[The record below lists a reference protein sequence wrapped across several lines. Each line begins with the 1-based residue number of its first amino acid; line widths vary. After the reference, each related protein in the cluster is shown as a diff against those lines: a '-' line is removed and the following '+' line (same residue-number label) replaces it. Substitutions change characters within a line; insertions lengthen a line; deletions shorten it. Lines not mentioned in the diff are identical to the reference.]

1 MSSYND
7 RVIAEFRANR
17 GKVGGHWDGRDLL
30 LLTTTGR
37 RSGRK
42 YTAPMVYTRDSDR
55 LLVYAS
61 QGGSRD
67 HPDWYKNLVAD
78 PHVGVEAGDETYE
91 ATAHP
96 LEGAERDRLWAENV
110 RRRPQFG
117 EYEAKATPRVI
128 PVVAL
133 VRA

>member
-42 YTAPMVYTRDSDR
+42 YTAPLVYTRDSDR

-78 PHVGVEAGDETYE
+78 PHVGVEVGDETYE

>member
-1 MSSYND
+1 
-7 RVIAEFRANR
+7 
-17 GKVGGHWDGRDLL
+17 
-30 LLTTTGR
+30 
-37 RSGRK
+37 
-42 YTAPMVYTRDSDR
+42 MVYTRDSDR

-61 QGGSRD
+61 EGGSPD

-78 PHVGVEAGDETYE
+78 PHVGVEVGDETYE
-91 ATAHP
+91 AIAAHP

-110 RRRPQFG
+110 RERPQFG
-117 EYEAKATPRVI
+117 EYEVKATPRVI

>member
-7 RVIAEFRANR
+7 KVIAEFRANG

-61 QGGSRD
+61 QGGSPD

-78 PHVGVEAGDETYE
+78 PHVGVEVGDETYE
-91 ATAHP
+91 AIAHP

-110 RRRPQFG
+110 RERPQFG

>member
-1 MSSYND
+1 MRGSPE
-7 RVIAEFRANR
+7 RLAVGAPGAATAEHGAPPVRCVLREF
-17 GKVGGHWDGRDLL
+17 LQ
-30 LLTTTGR
+30 
-37 RSGRK
+37 RSGDRRV
-42 YTAPMVYTRDSDR
+42 PRENR